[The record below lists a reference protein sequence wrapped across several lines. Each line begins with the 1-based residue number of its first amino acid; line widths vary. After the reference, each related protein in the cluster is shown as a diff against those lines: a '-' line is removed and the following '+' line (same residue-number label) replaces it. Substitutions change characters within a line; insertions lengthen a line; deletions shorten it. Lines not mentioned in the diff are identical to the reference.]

1 MQARLVSE
9 ASVRSAESEVQR
21 LRSQSSDESGADG
34 QADTDP
40 ARFTSSS
47 SAAALQLEIKRL
59 NAELDRYARALQPN
73 LILATRAQS
82 SLSTVYL
89 QCS

>member
-9 ASVRSAESEVQR
+9 ASVRSAESEVKR
-21 LRSQSSDESGADG
+21 LRSQSSDERGADG
-34 QADTDP
+34 QADADP

-73 LILATRAQS
+73 LILAT
-82 SLSTVYL
+82 
-89 QCS
+89 